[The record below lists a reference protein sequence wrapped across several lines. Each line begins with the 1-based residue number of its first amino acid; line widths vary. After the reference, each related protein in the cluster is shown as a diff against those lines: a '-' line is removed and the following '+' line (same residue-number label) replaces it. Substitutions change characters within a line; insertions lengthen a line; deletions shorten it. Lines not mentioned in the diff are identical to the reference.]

1 MTHPLEPPA
10 LTTFILVRTGD
21 GIRTTYT
28 SDISGHC
35 SWPQLLDDVILP
47 GLRALGY
54 SVEKEDLDE

>member
-1 MTHPLEPPA
+1 MTPQDPPPR
-10 LTTFILVRTGD
+10 TTFTLVRIVQGV
-21 GIRTTYT
+21 RTIYS

-35 SWPQLLDDVILP
+35 TWPQLLDDVILP